1 MFEVNVKVTIGTT
14 PELGATLNHLADMI
28 LGKATITATQAR
40 DAAPAPVVTI
50 DGKSIGQ
57 AESIAQAPA
66 AQPAPAPVAQ
76 APVAQPA
83 PVPAVPAAQT
93 PAPVPA
99 VPVAQPAPVPAA
111 PVAQMPAPTYT
122 KEQIASAGAMF
133 MQQAPTNRDKLQT
146 LLAQFGAPYINAL
159 PDEQL
164 GAFATA
170 LRGMGANI

>member
-66 AQPAPAPVAQ
+66 AQPAPAPAVPAAQ
-76 APVAQPA
+76 TPA

-99 VPVAQPAPVPAA
+99 APVAQPAPVPAV
-111 PVAQMPAPTYT
+111 PVAQTPAPTYT

-133 MQQAPTNRDKLQT
+133 MQQDPANRDKLQT

-170 LRGMGANI
+170 LRGLGANI